1 MLQVQA
7 QSIRPLTTAHL
18 AQTMTLLA
26 LSNLELRDKVLGELA
41 SNPALE
47 LLEDRVCPA
56 CHRHL
61 PQPGPCPACSRPQSE
76 DGPIVFLS
84 PRESAFPRREPQ
96 GDDQP
101 AEREPAAPEDLAVH
115 VLQQLAAEL
124 DPADRYLAAYIL
136 SSLDEDGFLQD
147 HPAILARTTRS
158 TPAQVERVL
167 ALIARA
173 DPPGL
178 ATTGP
183 RQALL
188 VQLDQHDPS
197 SSLTQL
203 ARRILEQA
211 FAELGRHEYERMA
224 QTLDVPLS
232 RIRQAAAFIQDTLNP
247 YPARAYWGSG
257 RQPQSTDPNV
267 YHNPDIHITYAH
279 NNGDADAPLVVEI
292 FAAVA
297 GWLRVNPM
305 FRQAAPEGGDPVSE
319 EWARHLERAA
329 LFVKCMQQRNNTM
342 RRMLEILVRHQR
354 EFILNGDRFLEPMT
368 RARLAVEIGVHES
381 TISRAVSHKSVGL
394 PDGRIIPLDRFF
406 DRSLSVRDRIKE
418 IVEQESRPLTD
429 DEIVD
434 RLRKQDVLVA
444 RRTVAKYRA
453 IEGIL
458 PARLRHRKKEQPT
471 TIRV

>member
-1 MLQVQA
+1 MLQVQD

-41 SNPALE
+41 ANPALE
-47 LLEDRVCPA
+47 LLEDRVCPS

-61 PQPGPCPACSRPQSE
+61 AKHGPCPTCSRPTAD

-84 PRESAFPRREPQ
+84 PREASFGHRESQP
-96 GDDQP
+96 DDQP

-115 VLQQLAAEL
+115 VMQQLAAEL
-124 DPADRYLAAYIL
+124 EPGDRYLAAYVL

-147 HPAILARTTRS
+147 PPPILARTTRS
-158 TPAQVERVL
+158 SLSQVERVL
-167 ALIARA
+167 TLISRA

-188 VQLDQHDPS
+188 AQLSLHDPNS
-197 SSLTQL
+197 TLSQL
-203 ARRILEQA
+203 ARRILEET
-211 FAELGRHEYERMA
+211 FSELGRHEFERIA
-224 QTLDVPLS
+224 QMLNAPLS
-232 RIRQAAAFIQDTLNP
+232 RIRQAAAFIQDNLNP

-267 YHNPDIHITYAH
+267 YHNPDIQITH
-279 NNGDADAPLVVEI
+279 SNGELDAPLMVEI
-292 FAAVA
+292 FAPVA

-305 FRQAAPEGGDPVSE
+305 FRQAAPEGGEEVSE

-329 LFVKCMQQRNNTM
+329 LFVKCLQQRNNTM
-342 RRMLEILVRHQR
+342 RRMLELLVRHQR
-354 EFILNGDRFLEPMT
+354 GFILNGDRFLEPMT
-368 RARLAVEIGVHES
+368 RARLAIEIGVHES
-381 TISRAVSHKSVGL
+381 TVSRAVSHKSVAL

-418 IVEQESRPLTD
+418 LVELEARPLTD

-434 RLRKQDVLVA
+434 NLRKEGVQVA

-458 PARLRHRKKEQPT
+458 PARLRHRKKDQPAAL
-471 TIRV
+471 RV